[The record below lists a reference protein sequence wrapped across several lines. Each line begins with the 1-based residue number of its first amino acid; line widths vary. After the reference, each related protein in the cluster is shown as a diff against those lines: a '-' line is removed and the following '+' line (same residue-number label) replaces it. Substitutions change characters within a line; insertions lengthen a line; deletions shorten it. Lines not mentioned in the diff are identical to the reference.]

1 MRVNVNKKP
10 IHKKNQHTQI
20 TNSSDIDVYVYCD
33 MKLSPFKGGDDT
45 TQFGNMGMKISMV
58 MRSNDLPI
66 SKKEKEITYS
76 RLYLLIG
83 RKVYGS

>member
-1 MRVNVNKKP
+1 
-10 IHKKNQHTQI
+10 
-20 TNSSDIDVYVYCD
+20 

-83 RKVYGS
+83 RKVSGS